1 MDANSGH
8 SQSRAHLV
16 RQPVFPSGW
25 TPDLP
30 NAGVATSRFGTIHPA
45 LVLFRSDCS
54 LHPPWNAILVHPVA
68 QPEGSAPSVLRAD
81 CWERLESL
89 AAAASTAGSGF
100 WDAEVMLVAQPV
112 AQLVAMVLLMEA
124 LVERVELLLV
134 QRTHLAVWVV

>member
-1 MDANSGH
+1 MFTVKAVNIWSG
-8 SQSRAHLV
+8 SIS
-16 RQPVFPSGW
+16 
-25 TPDLP
+25 
-30 NAGVATSRFGTIHPA
+30 IPA
-45 LVLFRSDCS
+45 L
-54 LHPPWNAILVHPVA
+54 PPWNAILVHPVA

-89 AAAASTAGSGF
+89 AAAASMAGSGF

>member
-1 MDANSGH
+1 
-8 SQSRAHLV
+8 
-16 RQPVFPSGW
+16 
-25 TPDLP
+25 
-30 NAGVATSRFGTIHPA
+30 
-45 LVLFRSDCS
+45 
-54 LHPPWNAILVHPVA
+54 
-68 QPEGSAPSVLRAD
+68 
-81 CWERLESL
+81 LESL